1 MTGAGLPALRQRG
14 LRIAQ
19 GIPADERPLLLDAWC
34 TLWVGALAATR
45 AIHRLQVQPDGDDA
59 LLWWIDP
66 AA

>member
-1 MTGAGLPALRQRG
+1 MISAARNGWGC
-14 LRIAQ
+14 
-19 GIPADERPLLLDAWC
+19 E
-34 TLWVGALAATR
+34 ATR